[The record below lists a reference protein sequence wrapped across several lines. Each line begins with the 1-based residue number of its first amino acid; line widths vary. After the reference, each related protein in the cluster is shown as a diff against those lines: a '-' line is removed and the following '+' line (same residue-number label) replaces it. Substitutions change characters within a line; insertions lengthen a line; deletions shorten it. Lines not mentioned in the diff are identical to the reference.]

1 MSSNNSNMVTPRDVQ
16 KAKRWRVQRLIKLGE
31 WVESRESVLRLAA
44 NSLFDQFDRY
54 MDDEDAFCHYTS
66 NMMEA
71 IQILNDM
78 QMELRVVQSDEMP
91 EFEQFNGKVV
101 LIHRNACKHHREEV
115 LFEDLPHEQQQTLET
130 TKDEA

>member
-1 MSSNNSNMVTPRDVQ
+1 MSSNNSNMVTPRDAQ

-31 WVESRESVLRLAA
+31 WVESRQSALRLAA
-44 NSLFDQFDRY
+44 NSLFDQFDQY
-54 MDDEDAFCHYTS
+54 MNDEDAFCRYTS

-71 IQILNDM
+71 IEIINDM
-78 QMELRVVQSDEMP
+78 QMELRVIQTDEMP
-91 EFEQFNGKVV
+91 DFKEFNGKVV